1 MSSKLGLSNLDR
13 ILLVSSHN
21 KYFCKY
27 LSETMFD
34 CQGLVL
40 VYVTVVLVVM
50 ARQFSFLSNLDTE
63 QDTVDKMMVVN
74 TQGVTEIDTVRNVIT
89 EYPDLV

>member
-1 MSSKLGLSNLDR
+1 M
-13 ILLVSSHN
+13 
-21 KYFCKY
+21 
-27 LSETMFD
+27 
-34 CQGLVL
+34 